1 MKRFAGIRR
10 LKERRLKFF
19 RMANWRNGGIR
30 SKFGA
35 NAADLRDVFLDRSQR
50 RSYSRYRVSC
60 PLKWQLKPIRSVV
73 FSQQEVLMK
82 KLLVALVI
90 AIAATFVGVANAQKL
105 SVDVNAKDPRLF
117 ALEDLRPG
125 MKGVARTV
133 FSGAEPQEFGVEILG
148 VLPGFPGPRQSAI
161 IAKLTGSN
169 VEKTGVFAGMSG
181 SPVYIDGRLVGAIAF
196 SFPFSKEPI
205 AGITPI
211 KQMIDLF
218 EKGNVNETQRPREP
232 RAISF
237 AQLASTDWKPTL
249 PKPAFTGAPL
259 IASVSQG
266 SPLISLMGQQM
277 APIATPIVFSGISQ
291 EALSLF
297 APQLMANGLLPV
309 SGVGGSAAITTLGE
323 ANEKT
328 LAPGTSV
335 SVQLVRG
342 DYSIAASG
350 TVTFR
355 DGDRIYAFG
364 HPFLSLGASDM
375 PMTETTVVTVIPN
388 VNNSFKLSVPGQMMG
403 AISQDRASGVFGHLG
418 RAPKMIP
425 VKINLHTSRDRTET
439 YSYEIANDAFLTPL
453 LLNISVFNT
462 ITSSERALGE
472 STISIKGQI
481 KVKGQENVQ
490 LDQRFSSANSPILAA
505 GSVAAPIASLL
516 SSGFDDVQIDGVN
529 LDISSTDTK
538 HTATLERIALDR
550 TEVRRGEKI
559 EIQAYVRTEAGK
571 PFVQRIPV
579 QIPEDATP
587 GQLLIFVGDGGAL
600 QEGSAAK
607 AFVPQDLGQ
616 LVKAINKVKKS
627 DRLYVKLFRIT
638 PGAIIGT
645 DELPNLPPS
654 VVATLNSDRTSGG
667 YTPTVLSPVYEME
680 LPPAEFVISGQQL
693 IGIDVVR

>member
-1 MKRFAGIRR
+1 MAACRSIKGKRAIGGKRYLMKRFTAI
-10 LKERRLKFF
+10 LSVS
-19 RMANWRNGGIR
+19 MA
-30 SKFGA
+30 
-35 NAADLRDVFLDRSQR
+35 
-50 RSYSRYRVSC
+50 
-60 PLKWQLKPIRSVV
+60 
-73 FSQQEVLMK
+73 VLT
-82 KLLVALVI
+82 LLGQAK
-90 AIAATFVGVANAQKL
+90 AQKPQTDAAL
-105 SVDVNAKDPRLF
+105 KDPRLF

-125 MKGVARTV
+125 MKGIARTV
-133 FSGAEPQEFGVEILG
+133 FAGKETQDFGVEILG

-161 IAKLTGSN
+161 IARLSGAN

-211 KQMIDLF
+211 KQMIDIF
-218 EKGNVNETQRPREP
+218 EKGSINETQKPREP

-237 AQLASTDWKPTL
+237 AQLAATEWKPTL
-249 PKPAFTGAPL
+249 PKPAITGAPL
-259 IASVSQG
+259 IAPVSEG
-266 SPLISLMGQQM
+266 SRLVPLMGQQM
-277 APIATPIVFSGISQ
+277 MPIATPVVFAGISQ
-291 EALSLF
+291 ESLSMF

-309 SGVGGSAAITTLGE
+309 SGVGGSAAITALGE
-323 ANEKT
+323 ATEKT
-328 LAPGTSV
+328 LTPGTSV

-364 HPFLSLGASDM
+364 HPFLSLGAADM
-375 PMTETTVVTVIPN
+375 PMTETSVVTVIPN

-403 AISQDRASGVFGHLG
+403 AISQDRAAGVFGSLG

-439 YSYEIANDAFLTPL
+439 YSYEIANDSFLTPL
-453 LLNISVFNT
+453 LLNITVFNT
-462 ITSSERALGE
+462 ITSSERALGD
-472 STISIKGQI
+472 STISIKGDVQ
-481 KVKGQENVQ
+481 VKGQENVQ
-490 LDQRFSSANSPILAA
+490 LDRRFSANNSALQAA
-505 GSVAAPIASLL
+505 GSVAAPVASLL
-516 SSGFDDVQIDGVN
+516 SSGFDNVEIEGIT

-538 HTATLERIALDR
+538 YAGTLERIALDR

-571 PFVQRIPV
+571 QFVQRIPV

-587 GQLLIFVGDGGAL
+587 GQLLVFVGDGGAL

-616 LVKAINKVKKS
+616 LVRAINKVKKS

-638 PGAIIGT
+638 NGAVIGT

-693 IGIDVVR
+693 IAIDVVR